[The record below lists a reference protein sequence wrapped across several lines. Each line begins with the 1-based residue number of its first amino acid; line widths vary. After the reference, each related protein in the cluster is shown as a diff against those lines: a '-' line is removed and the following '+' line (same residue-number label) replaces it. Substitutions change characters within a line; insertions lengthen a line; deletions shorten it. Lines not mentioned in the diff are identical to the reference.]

1 MSEAG
6 HNSHQQLKSIIERI
20 ETVESEI
27 KELGEGR
34 KEIYLEAKSSGY
46 DVKALKAI
54 VSRRRQDPDKLAH
67 HEALVETY
75 SAALGG

>member
-1 MSEAG
+1 MND
-6 HNSHQQLKSIIERI
+6 HNGQLKALVERI

-46 DVKALKAI
+46 DVPALKAI
-54 VSRRRQDPDKLAH
+54 VARRRKDQEKLAAL
-67 HEALVETY
+67 EAIIETY
-75 SAALGG
+75 DAALGAN